1 MSGQP
6 SLRPRPGNLR
16 EIAAK
21 IEEET
26 GLRVQVI
33 GGSLV
38 MSPTPRGKRAGTI
51 RRLRLQLDPGLPA
64 GLAAG
69 LAAYEVTSVA
79 MPGDLDD
86 YATPDLVVLPEEWDD
101 DDHWLADPVEAEL
114 AVEVVSQS
122 EKARAI
128 TQKIDWYAVAG
139 VRALLVLDPR
149 HGTWAVHTRP
159 GDGRYEDSRRGKYG
173 EDVPLPSP
181 LAPAVTTDSFPLYGV
196 PGEPYG
202 GG

>member
-38 MSPTPRGKRAGTI
+38 MSPTPRGKHAGTI

-64 GLAAG
+64 GLAA
-69 LAAYEVTSVA
+69 YEVTSVA
-79 MPGDLDD
+79 MLGDLDD

-101 DDHWLADPVEAEL
+101 DDHWLADPVDVEL
-114 AVEVVSQS
+114 AVEVISQS
-122 EKARAI
+122 EKARDIA
-128 TQKIDWYAVAG
+128 QKIDWYAVAG

-173 EDVPLPSP
+173 EEASLPSR
-181 LAPAVTTDSFPLYGV
+181 LALTVTTDWFPLYGV
-196 PGEPYG
+196 PVPGERST
-202 GG
+202 